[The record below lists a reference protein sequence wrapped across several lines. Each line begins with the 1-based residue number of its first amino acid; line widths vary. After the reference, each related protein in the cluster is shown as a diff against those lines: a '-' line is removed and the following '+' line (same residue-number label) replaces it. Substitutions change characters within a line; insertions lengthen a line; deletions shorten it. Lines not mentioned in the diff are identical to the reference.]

1 MVCLLHEYE
10 LRFSILLDAERV
22 ISKFL
27 HKIDDKQIYAMHP
40 KQEED
45 NKEENDKS
53 VSGVEHGKMVEIHG
67 DIEGLSKDS
76 LLVYLESTRRSGG
89 GVIDEID
96 LLANPPRI
104 VFADSEGILHLIKSY
119 VLFIT
124 LYVRLS

>member
-10 LRFSILLDAERV
+10 LRFSILLGAERV

-27 HKIDDKQIYAMHP
+27 HKVDGKHFYAMRP
-40 KQEED
+40 KQKED

-76 LLVYLESTRRSGG
+76 LVVYLESTRRSGG

-104 VFADSEGILHLIKSY
+104 VFADSKGILHRIKSY

-124 LYVRLS
+124 